1 MENLR
6 INECLFHG
14 IRDNYKQT
22 SIEVLED
29 ILKSKYILTYE
40 SLRGRGIFHE
50 REHLGFQG
58 NAISVCFHPENKI
71 LADKFKNVGIVLTY
85 EEPAFDL
92 FVNKA
97 NPSIIFSGDL
107 LEKLPFRTFGGYKR
121 MTDEIQVLSDISLD
135 EMIAIGY
142 PNDSDDLEK
151 ISLLLDK
158 YGYQVPIIN
167 PSSGKVY
174 KK

>member
-1 MENLR
+1 MEKLKV
-6 INECLFHG
+6 NEFLFHG
-14 IRDNYKQT
+14 VRHNSKQT
-22 SIEVLED
+22 PIEVLED
-29 ILKSKYILTYE
+29 ILKSRYILTYE
-40 SLRGRGIFHE
+40 SLRGHGIFHE
-50 REHLGFQG
+50 REHLGFQE
-58 NAISVCFHPENKI
+58 NAISVCFHPENEV
-71 LADKFKNVGIVLTY
+71 LAKKFANIGIQLTY
-85 EEPAFDL
+85 EPPAFNQ
-92 FVNKA
+92 FIIKNY
-97 NPSIIFSGDL
+97 PSIIFSDKL
-107 LEKLPFRTFGGYKR
+107 LQKLPFRSFGGYKR